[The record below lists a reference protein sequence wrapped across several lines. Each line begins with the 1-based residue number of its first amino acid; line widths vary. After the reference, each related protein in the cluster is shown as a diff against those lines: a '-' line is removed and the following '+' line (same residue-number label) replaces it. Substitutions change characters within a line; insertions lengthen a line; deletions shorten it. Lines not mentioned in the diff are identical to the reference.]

1 MDTYDTLNR
10 VLVKLFN
17 DILELEEKAIITGE
31 FKDISV
37 NDMHI
42 IEAIGIGEGK
52 NMSTIAKAVGITV
65 GSLTIAMNGLVK
77 KEYVT
82 RERSEVDRRV
92 VYIKLT
98 EKGERAL
105 HHHAHFHKQMIDAIV
120 KELSEDEIPM
130 VTKVLDELDH
140 FFLTFKAK
148 EETQ

>member
-77 KEYVT
+77 KDYKRT
-82 RERSEVDRRV
+82 
-92 VYIKLT
+92 
-98 EKGERAL
+98 
-105 HHHAHFHKQMIDAIV
+105 
-120 KELSEDEIPM
+120 
-130 VTKVLDELDH
+130 
-140 FFLTFKAK
+140 
-148 EETQ
+148 